1 MVNGIRISMN
11 MAATTV
17 ILIIA
22 LFAIAPA
29 VSALLAELSVEDQTG
44 ESDVIAIGNIKE
56 VESMWGLRSPGI
68 HTYSTLYVE
77 KYIKGGEGQETLT
90 IITEGGSKWGF
101 NVWVED
107 VPTFTKNETVL
118 VFLKRAG
125 REFSVVGWAQGKH
138 IVENG
143 EVRGISGEKT
153 SLDDFIRQI
162 KDALPLSSSAAPIK
176 SPETPGFEAI
186 IGFMGLLVARH
197 LLMR

>member
-1 MVNGIRISMN
+1 MANGLRISMD
-11 MAATTV
+11 MAATAV

-22 LFAIAPA
+22 LLSIAPA
-29 VSALLAELSVEDQTG
+29 VSALLAELSVEDLTR
-44 ESDVIAIGNIKE
+44 ESDVIAIGDIKE
-56 VESMWGLRSPGI
+56 VKSMWSLRSPAI
-68 HTYSTLYVE
+68 YTYSTLYVE

-101 NVWVED
+101 NVWMED
-107 VPTFTKNETVL
+107 APTFTKNETVL

-125 REFSVVGWAQGKH
+125 RDFSVMGWAQGKY

-162 KDALPLSSSAAPIK
+162 GDALPLSSSAAPMK
-176 SPETPGFEAI
+176 TPETPGFEAI